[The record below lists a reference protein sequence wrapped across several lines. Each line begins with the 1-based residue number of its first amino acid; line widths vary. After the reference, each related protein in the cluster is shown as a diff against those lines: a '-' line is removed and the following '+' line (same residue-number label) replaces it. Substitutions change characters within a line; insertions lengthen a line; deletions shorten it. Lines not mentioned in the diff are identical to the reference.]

1 MPNRELTTSTRYVLL
16 KKPVNISATATHY
29 ANYVDLQGWD
39 AVDFLI
45 DYGDASGA
53 TGGFTFTLWEA
64 AATPAAHG
72 SYTAVASADLRGTDL
87 AALTHA
93 STGTVQHVGYAGS
106 KRYAAIRIAW
116 VTDAQCII
124 GVVAVLRKFG
134 RQPSHAVTVTTG
146 TVS

>member
-1 MPNRELTTSTRYVLL
+1 MPNRELTTSTRYVQLR
-16 KKPVNISATATHY
+16 KPANISATATHY

-39 AVDFLI
+39 AVDFLVE
-45 DYGDASGA
+45 YGDASGA
-53 TGGFTFTLWEA
+53 SGGFTFTLWEA
-64 AATPAAHG
+64 DATPASEG
-72 SYTAVASADLRGTDL
+72 SYTAVASADRRGTAL

-93 STGTVQHVGYAGS
+93 STGDVQHIGYAGA

-124 GVVAVLRKFG
+124 GVTAVLRKFG
-134 RQPSHAVTVTTG
+134 RQPSHAISVTTG